1 MSFFGKFKK
10 DQAEEAQEA
19 TQQAFV
25 PQQAQPGANLTDDA
39 QLVAVIMAAIAAMTG
54 QAASGLIIRKIVRT
68 AGPTNAWYQAGAQD
82 RTDSRKF

>member
-1 MSFFGKFKK
+1 MSLFGMFKK
-10 DQAEEAQEA
+10 DQKVEVQDASQSFAS
-19 TQQAFV
+19 
-25 PQQAQPGANLTDDA
+25 QQAQTSANLTNDA

>member
-1 MSFFGKFKK
+1 MSLFGMFKK
-10 DQAEEAQEA
+10 DQKVEVQDAWQSFA
-19 TQQAFV
+19 
-25 PQQAQPGANLTDDA
+25 PQQAQASANLTNDA

-54 QAASGLIIRKIVRT
+54 QAASVLIIRKIVRT

>member
-1 MSFFGKFKK
+1 MSLFGMFKK
-10 DQAEEAQEA
+10 DQTVEVQNAPQSFA
-19 TQQAFV
+19 
-25 PQQAQPGANLTDDA
+25 PQQAQASANLTSDA